1 MWERERERCY
11 QTMRLSL
18 SRSLLLHFLHFYRSS
33 LLDYHRHG
41 EGFDYCRRWTGCAW
55 PTKCLGKLSCQP
67 LFSVSNA
74 CKPSTTY
81 FFLKFLRLVF
91 LLNQFLMADKTM
103 STPLQFL
110 YFYFFK
116 FHKWS
121 MGLGIIKNYWVMK
134 WARHNLR

>member
-1 MWERERERCY
+1 MRCC